1 MRRRSAFGVAGPVN
15 VIGIGSL
22 KADCLFDS
30 IKSLI
35 EDKKSAQSREG
46 ALMCFELLV
55 ERLGRLFE
63 PYVVTILPMLLV
75 SFGDQTESVRLAC
88 EGASQKIMKNLSAQ
102 GVKLV
107 LPALLEGLRDDQW
120 RTKSGSAKLLGAMSS
135 CAPKQLGSC
144 LPQIV
149 PRLSQAL
156 VDTHPKVVDA
166 ASLALKSIGDVIK
179 NPEIQALSKYLLGA
193 IAHQKTHTEKCLNI
207 QEIWQPIRR

>member
-1 MRRRSAFGVAGPVN
+1 
-15 VIGIGSL
+15 
-22 KADCLFDS
+22 
-30 IKSLI
+30 
-35 EDKKSAQSREG
+35 
-46 ALMCFELLV
+46 
-55 ERLGRLFE
+55 
-63 PYVVTILPMLLV
+63 MLLV

-120 RTKSGSAKLLGAMSS
+120 RATVCETFSSLAMSS
-135 CAPKQLGSC
+135 SRPKQLGSC

-193 IAHQKTHTEKCLNI
+193 IALPTTHTEKCLDILLETTFVNVVDAPSLALII
-207 QEIWQPIRR
+207 Q